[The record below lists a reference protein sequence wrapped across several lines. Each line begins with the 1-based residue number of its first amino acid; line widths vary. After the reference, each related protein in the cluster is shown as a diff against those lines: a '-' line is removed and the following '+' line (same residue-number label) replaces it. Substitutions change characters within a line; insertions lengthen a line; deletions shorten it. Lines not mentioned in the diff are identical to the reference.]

1 MTTPINLSVFMQALS
16 AAGLASVAVSFGS
29 DGTVTFG
36 PDVTAA
42 QKIAV
47 EALLA
52 QHNPVTAGL
61 LTYASAAR
69 FNLET
74 GGVTIN
80 GMLFPTD
87 RQTQAQLSGA
97 ATAALNNPSFSTMW
111 KLPTGQFVQLG
122 APAIIAAANRGCSC
136 RCMLC
141 DGGQHRRADP
151 CGDPFDHHDKPDRCR
166 VCGRVAVSHG

>member
-74 GGVTIN
+74 GGITIN
-80 GMLFPTD
+80 GMFFPTD

-97 ATAALNNPSFSTMW
+97 ATAALNNASFSTMW

-122 APAIIAAANRGCSC
+122 APAIIAAA
-136 RCMLC
+136 
-141 DGGQHRRADP
+141 QT
-151 CGDPFDHHDKPDRCR
+151 
-166 VCGRVAVSHG
+166 VAAHVAACFAMEANIAAQILAVTPSITTTNQIDAAFAGVSP